1 MHRMLTRV
9 ALSAAFLA
17 GLSACAD
24 KPVAVGGTP
33 APVAKAAVRAPAPA
47 ATVAATQASQQQNAA
62 AVANAIAAASVSIE
76 AELKRAQGL
85 RAQGNYAEAT
95 KVLGQL
101 VLVSPDDARIVG
113 EYGKVLVQQGGRS
126 DDAIAFLK
134 RAVSLDAKD
143 ASLYSA
149 LGVAYDQADDAKA
162 AKAAYDRALALHPGD
177 AAVLNNYA
185 VSRMLAGD
193 YDGAQKLL
201 AQAQAA
207 GASNPKVAS
216 NLQLLA
222 QMRAS
227 KSTAAAPAS
236 VTSKSVAAAPQKST
250 QTVSTTPARSTV
262 PAGPKNLLPG
272 GTSHPTT
279 VVMQQV
285 PADSHA
291 GPAQRANAL
300 ARKVAAAA
308 SAKAKPTKKTTLAKS
323 EAPAL
328 RTAD

>member
-1 MHRMLTRV
+1 MPRMLARV
-9 ALSAAFLA
+9 AISAAFLA
-17 GLSACAD
+17 GLSACAGN
-24 KPVAVGGTP
+24 PFGGSSTT
-33 APVAKAAVRAPAPA
+33 APA
-47 ATVAATQASQQQNAA
+47 AKTAAKPSTPAATAAANAQATQQNQAA
-62 AVANAIAAASVSIE
+62 ISAAIAAASATLE
-76 AELKRAQGL
+76 TELTRAQNL

-95 KVLGQL
+95 RTLGQL
-101 VLVSPDDARIVG
+101 VLVAPDDARIVG

-134 RAVSLDAKD
+134 RAVSLKSND

-149 LGVAYDQADDAKA
+149 LGVAYDQADDAKD
-162 AKAAYDRALALHPGD
+162 AKAAYDKALALHPGD

-207 GASNPKVAS
+207 GANNPKVAS

-227 KSTAAAPAS
+227 KASAMAAPKSAQAT
-236 VTSKSVAAAPQKST
+236 TSKSTQPAPTAA
-250 QTVSTTPARSTV
+250 
-262 PAGPKNLLPG
+262 PAGPKNLLSG
-272 GTSHPTT
+272 NTAQPTT

-285 PADSHA
+285 PGDSHA
-291 GPAQRANAL
+291 GPVHKDSPPVH
-300 ARKVAAAA
+300 KVAKAAPV
-308 SAKAKPTKKTTLAKS
+308 KAKPAKTALAKS
-323 EAPAL
+323 DAPAL